1 MPNDSTDD
9 NDKRM
14 LDTNILVYAFTAH
27 DPHKQQ
33 IALALVE
40 QLLQEE
46 NLMLSAQV
54 LNEFYSVLTRSSRK
68 TPMSHDEAVTA
79 LRRLTTSGAHVVSLN
94 EATTFLALDA
104 VSRHGMS
111 FWDALIWAAAKEGG
125 ATMLYSEDFQHG
137 RDVEGVKFE
146 NPFLSP

>member
-14 LDTNILVYAFTAH
+14 LDTNILVYAFTAQ

-94 EATTFLALDA
+94 EATTFLAFGRCVAPWHELLGCIDLGGSERGRRHHVVFRGLSA
-104 VSRHGMS
+104 WSRC
-111 FWDALIWAAAKEGG
+111 
-125 ATMLYSEDFQHG
+125 G
-137 RDVEGVKFE
+137 RGEV
-146 NPFLSP
+146 